1 MVALETGTM
10 RQIITSLGVRGSRY
24 SGPLWID
31 LPEVSFGVV
40 AAVRCRGVDGLKRA
54 VVGVAAEQG
63 LIG

>member
-1 MVALETGTM
+1 MVALETGTT
-10 RQIITSLGVRGSRY
+10 RQITASLGVRGSRY
-24 SGPLWID
+24 SGPPLID

-40 AAVRCRGVDGLKRA
+40 AAVRCRGVDSLKRA